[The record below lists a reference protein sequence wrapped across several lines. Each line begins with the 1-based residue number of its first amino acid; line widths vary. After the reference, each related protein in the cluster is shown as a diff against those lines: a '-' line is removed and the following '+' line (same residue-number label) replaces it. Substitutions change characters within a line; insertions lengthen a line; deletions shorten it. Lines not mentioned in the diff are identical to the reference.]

1 MTLDTTHPAAAATAP
16 VPSTGPTVAAA
27 LATASAPVE
36 LVVLDMAGTT
46 VVDDGVVEQA
56 FARVADRVDL
66 GPALTRDEALQ
77 YVRDTMG
84 QSKIE
89 VFRHLAGGDER
100 VAQRANEQFEIAYGE
115 LVDENGVDPIEGAGD
130 LIDALRAS
138 GIAVVLTTG
147 FSPDTRDRLLDALA
161 WQVDAALSPVDAGRG
176 RPAPDLVL
184 AALLRTGASSVA
196 SVVVVG
202 DTVSDVRSGRA
213 AGAGLVVGVTT
224 GAHTREQLL
233 AAGADAVLDS
243 VRDLVGLPAFAGVA
257 GGTGVAGAAG
267 AAGAAGVAGAA
278 MGAASAAPVAPVA
291 PAGTAPVEPVASVAP
306 VAPVAS
312 AAPVA

>member
-1 MTLDTTHPAAAATAP
+1 MTLDTTHPAAAATVP
-16 VPSTGPTVAAA
+16 VPSTGPAAA
-27 LATASAPVE
+27 TAPAPALAAATASAPVE

-184 AALLRTGASSVA
+184 AALLRTGTSSVA

-224 GAHTREQLL
+224 GAHTRE
-233 AAGADAVLDS
+233 
-243 VRDLVGLPAFAGVA
+243 
-257 GGTGVAGAAG
+257 
-267 AAGAAGVAGAA
+267 
-278 MGAASAAPVAPVA
+278 PVSYTHLRAHETAKTKTHPT
-291 PAGTAPVEPVASVAP
+291 TAPR
-306 VAPVAS
+306 
-312 AAPVA
+312 

>member
-1 MTLDTTHPAAAATAP
+1 MTLDTTHPVAATTSP
-16 VPSTGPTVAAA
+16 VPSTGPAAA
-27 LATASAPVE
+27 TAPAPAPAATASAPVE

-161 WQVDAALSPVDAGRG
+161 WKVDAALSPIDAGRG

-202 DTVSDVRSGRA
+202 DTVSDVLSGRA

-224 GAHTREQLL
+224 GAHTRERLL
-233 AAGADAVLDS
+233 AAGADVVLDS
-243 VRDLVGLPAFAGVA
+243 VRDLVGLAAFAGVA
-257 GGTGVAGAAG
+257 GG
-267 AAGAAGVAGAA
+267 AGVAGAA

-312 AAPVA
+312 VASAAPVAPVA